1 MTDGAKLTSGELM
14 TKTAAEDGWLSLL
27 LTFNETLQ
35 SITPGIL
42 LSNLSISCSLR

>member
-35 SITPGIL
+35 SMTPTHLFSDIGRIV
-42 LSNLSISCSLR
+42 